1 MVFSGVNIW
10 RWNELQCHLNMNNVR
25 DWLEGKFRTN
35 MVLLIWHLVN
45 CCTVGTVLG
54 GGDCRVADYW
64 VILLRSLGSDSHQS
78 WEVESME
85 WL

>member
-1 MVFSGVNIW
+1 MFSGVNIW
-10 RWNELQCHLNMNNVR
+10 RWNELECHLNMNNVR

-54 GGDCRVADYW
+54 GGAGSG
-64 VILLRSLGSDSHQS
+64 LLGHPFEES
-78 WEVESME
+78 WK
-85 WL
+85 

>member
-1 MVFSGVNIW
+1 
-10 RWNELQCHLNMNNVR
+10 
-25 DWLEGKFRTN
+25 

-64 VILLRSLGSDSHQS
+64 VILMRSQGSDSHQS
-78 WEVESME
+78 WEVESE
-85 WL
+85 PPSLYQ